1 MARRSENASASPWL
15 IAAMR
20 LGVLAMLL
28 LLWALAANNVS
39 RNIIPSPMETLEAAG
54 RLWTDGRLP
63 GALGASLV
71 TYLGG
76 FALAVAFALPLGIVM
91 GAFGLLGRTIEI
103 YVYALAATPRVA
115 FIPLII
121 LTLGLGIEAKLFVVF
136 LGAVMPI
143 IINTY
148 AGVRQAD
155 PDLVEMARSVGASRG
170 RIFRA
175 IVLPGAV
182 PYVLAGLRIGATIG
196 LINTVV
202 AELYT
207 AVTGLGGLLALYG
220 NTFRMAEYFVI
231 VLTLAAIGVE
241 SGASVRVR
249 QGNGETVLVARLDDQ
264 VPAGC
269 VRVAAAHP
277 TTAMLGEMFGDI
289 TVERA

>member
-39 RNIIPSPMETLEAAG
+39 RNIIPSPLETLEAAG

-76 FALAVAFALPLGIVM
+76 FALAVAFALPLGIAM

-231 VLTLAAIGVE
+231 VLTLAAIGVVVTE
-241 SGASVRVR
+241 A
-249 QGNGETVLVARLDDQ
+249 LRLLEL
-264 VPAGC
+264 
-269 VRVAAAHP
+269 RL
-277 TTAMLGEMFGDI
+277 T
-289 TVERA
+289 RWSN

>member
-1 MARRSENASASPWL
+1 LARRSENASASPWL

-39 RNIIPSPMETLEAAG
+39 RNIIPSPLETLEAAG
-54 RLWTDGRLP
+54 RLWADGRLP
-63 GALGASLV
+63 GALRASLV

-155 PDLVEMARSVGASRG
+155 PDLVEMARSVGASRR

-231 VLTLAAIGVE
+231 VFTLAAIGVVVTE
-241 SGASVRVR
+241 A
-249 QGNGETVLVARLDDQ
+249 LRLLEL
-264 VPAGC
+264 
-269 VRVAAAHP
+269 RL
-277 TTAMLGEMFGDI
+277 T
-289 TVERA
+289 RWSN

>member
-1 MARRSENASASPWL
+1 VSKGAKSGEAPFWL
-15 IAAMR
+15 IALSR
-20 LGVLAMLL
+20 IGLLLMLL
-28 LLWALAANNVS
+28 ILWTLAADHVS
-39 RNIIPSPMETLEAAG
+39 RNIVPSPLETFEAAV
-54 RLWTDGRLP
+54 RLWVDGRLP
-63 GALGASLV
+63 AAIGTSLA

-76 FALAVAFALPLGIVM
+76 FLLAIAFALPLGIVM

-121 LTLGLGIEAKLFVVF
+121 LILGLGIEAKLFVVF

-155 PDLVEMARSVGASRG
+155 PDLVEMARSVGASRR
-170 RIFRA
+170 RIFTA

-182 PYVLAGLRIGATIG
+182 PYILAGLRIGATIG

-231 VLTLAAIGVE
+231 VLTLAAIGVVVTE
-241 SGASVRVR
+241 I
-249 QGNGETVLVARLDDQ
+249 LRLLEL
-264 VPAGC
+264 
-269 VRVAAAHP
+269 RLTRWSH
-277 TTAMLGEMFGDI
+277 
-289 TVERA
+289 